1 MLRKLEIY
9 LKNQNKIFVFLFLFS
24 RVASAVNG
32 DIPVDNTHLRLPD
45 GREIFSVRKGDHS
58 HQIVL
63 KNGQKILWQK
73 TFEYEYD
80 RLWDYAFFVPI
91 KKGLFSYDL
100 NHDGYPK
107 IAIATWD
114 GGNAM
119 DHRTAVIFEV
129 KKNSLKVYGIH
140 RFNLEYGRYVYR

>member
-1 MLRKLEIY
+1 MPKKLKTS
-9 LKNQNKIFVFLFLFS
+9 LKNLSKVAFVILLLFS
-24 RVASAVNG
+24 GIALAVNG
-32 DIPVDNTHLRLPD
+32 DIPVDNTHIKLPD
-45 GREIFSVRKGDHS
+45 GKEVFSIRKGDHS

-63 KNGQKILWQK
+63 KNKGKILWQK

-91 KKGLFSYDL
+91 KKGRFVYDL
-100 NHDGYPK
+100 NHTGYPK

-119 DHRTAVIFEV
+119 DHRTALIFEV
-129 KKNSLKVYGIH
+129 RPQS
-140 RFNLEYGRYVYR
+140 LEYYAV

>member
-9 LKNQNKIFVFLFLFS
+9 LKNQNKILFVFLILFS
-24 RVASAVNG
+24 KITLAVNG
-32 DIPVDNTHLRLPD
+32 DIPVDNTYLRLPD

-63 KNGQKILWQK
+63 KDKQKILWQK

-91 KKGLFSYDL
+91 KKKDTS
-100 NHDGYPK
+100 
-107 IAIATWD
+107 AT
-114 GGNAM
+114 
-119 DHRTAVIFEV
+119 T
-129 KKNSLKVYGIH
+129 
-140 RFNLEYGRYVYR
+140 